1 MGIVTAN
8 TAPKYPRLVIAMENF
23 EITDN
28 GLPSVS
34 EETFHFNVSNEM
46 KEDMNVAY
54 IRLLG
59 KENKFMFGKSRC
71 TIVSGKPSHNPDE
84 DYKKDLCVRIDL
96 QGTFEN
102 NIAGRRIN
110 FANIQI
116 QLNKK
121 KIKKKSEKDPTTLA
135 QVHFQYEVDIPED
148 VIKSAF
154 ERSWTERKIIY
165 VYTK

>member
-1 MGIVTAN
+1 MQPHP
-8 TAPKYPRLVIAMENF
+8 APKYSRLVIAMENF

-28 GLPSVS
+28 GLPEVDKN
-34 EETFHFNVSNEM
+34 TFYCNVSNKM
-46 KEDMNVAY
+46 KKHMKVAY

-59 KENKFMFGKSRC
+59 KDNKFMFGKSPV
-71 TIVSGKPSHNPDE
+71 TIVSGKPSHNPDK
-84 DYKKDLCVRIDL
+84 DYKKYLCLRIDL

-102 NIAGRRIN
+102 NIAGRRIK

-116 QLNKK
+116 QLNKEK
-121 KIKKKSEKDPTTLA
+121 NENLSEKDPTTLA

>member
-1 MGIVTAN
+1 MGIVTGN
-8 TAPKYPRLVIAMENF
+8 PAPKYPRLVIAMENF

-28 GLPSVS
+28 GLPSVDKYR
-34 EETFHFNVSNEM
+34 FHFNVSNEM
-46 KEDMNVAY
+46 KEDMKVAY

-59 KENKFMFGKSRC
+59 RDNKFMFGKSSG
-71 TIVSGKPSHNPDE
+71 TIVSGKSSHNPDE
-84 DYKKDLCVRIDL
+84 DYKKDLGLRIDL

-102 NIAGRRIN
+102 NIAGRRIK

-116 QLNKK
+116 QLNKDK
-121 KIKKKSEKDPTTLA
+121 KPTTLA